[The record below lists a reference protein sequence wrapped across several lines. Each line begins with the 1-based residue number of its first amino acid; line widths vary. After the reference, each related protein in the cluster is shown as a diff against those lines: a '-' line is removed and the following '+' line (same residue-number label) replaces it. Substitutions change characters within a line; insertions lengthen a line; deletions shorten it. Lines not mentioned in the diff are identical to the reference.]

1 MPPVQ
6 GIDLFCCS
14 LPVYAYFFSQ
24 PQNQYFVARGDAVQ
38 DNPVSDPKWKGW
50 AGD

>member
-1 MPPVQ
+1 MPQVQ
-6 GIDLFCCS
+6 GIDLFWCS

-24 PQNQYFVARGDAVQ
+24 PQNQYFVGDAVQ